1 MSTRYNLT
9 LAMAGALA
17 LAAVSVPAFAGAARD
32 RAAVTTEF
40 SAQNKDNPKNK
51 TAPKNV
57 APKRAPVMR
66 QAPVMRVAPQ
76 QQKMHVAPNQVQQQR
91 VIQRHVVPQDSVKK
105 KFGSQKYIGP
115 KVGAP
120 VTAKPRIIS
129 PKTGGK
135 NIARKAFTPRSD
147 KSRVVSA
154 AKIRNMP
161 TRGAGRTSI
170 RGKNYSVWRSGYR
183 ARYHGGWRTFVGLG
197 TLGVL
202 AIGAAEYYPCLLYT
216 SDAADE

>member
-1 MSTRYNLT
+1 
-9 LAMAGALA
+9 
-17 LAAVSVPAFAGAARD
+17 
-32 RAAVTTEF
+32 
-40 SAQNKDNPKNK
+40 
-51 TAPKNV
+51 
-57 APKRAPVMR
+57 MR
-66 QAPVMRVAPQ
+66 TAPQ
-76 QQKMHVAPNQVQQQR
+76 QQKMHVAPQQQKIHVAPKQVQQQR
-91 VIQRHVVPQDSVKK
+91 VIQRHVVPQDGVQKK
-105 KFGSQKYIGP
+105 IGSQKYIGP

-129 PKTGGK
+129 PKTGGT
-135 NIARKAFTPRSD
+135 NIARKTFTPRSD

-202 AIGAAEYYPCLLYT
+202 AIGAAEYYPYAYINAPVDYCDGLTEDGCQLVW
-216 SDAADE
+216 DEVETIEGDLVPQCVAYCPWQ